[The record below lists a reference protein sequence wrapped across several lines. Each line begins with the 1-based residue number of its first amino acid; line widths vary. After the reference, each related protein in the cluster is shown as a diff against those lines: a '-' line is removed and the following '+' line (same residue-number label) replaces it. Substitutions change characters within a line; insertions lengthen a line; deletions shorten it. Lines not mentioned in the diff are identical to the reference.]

1 MIINKAISLTRNP
14 SLWLLLFCLM
24 TPFNLAWSQDA
35 QQATASEN
43 SSEAATL
50 DQTIEAITN
59 RRKALE
65 NERTE
70 TNQRLQKAS
79 GQDAE
84 LLQKQLALLEQIAAT
99 FTAQIIELNRS
110 QELDAH
116 KAADLQEI
124 ARLEKEPKP
133 EKPVSVL
140 DLDRAREQL
149 AAESARVKVVR
160 AKVDLAKEGLA
171 QAQQAFK
178 QTQNKLTQ
186 IQQSGDE
193 KVEPLLL
200 KAAELEHDLA
210 EQQQTLRELELKNE
224 ETAFSVYDTHLQLLR
239 RQVDFLQQ
247 HALFDSSALTK
258 QHESIRKHQFELNRE
273 LSRLNEQQ
281 SKAQSLL
288 EQARKRLEAA
298 SFEDAQAIE
307 ETEARRL
314 ELEALKSKNDAA
326 QRALELI
333 SERKALWQKRHDVFN
348 ESVELQELPNWRSQA
363 NSAMAQIEQEQA
375 TIKLW
380 LSDWKSRLN
389 AVGSKAVPDK
399 SIWQSR
405 QSEHIQSIIDTL
417 TDLNEAIDNSR
428 RLHQYLIED
437 INARTAQYNLSD
449 RIKSLINMEIN
460 HNSLLDWVYAFA
472 IAAITFILLFVLRWF
487 LIRGLRHAAE
497 RKHFS
502 QANEILSTVK
512 RANLIFFLVFAVFF
526 ASLSLTLDPTTD
538 TTIAKITK
546 VVIALQIAIWLSGFI
561 RAWIFRILSRKTKR
575 DGASMGALAILNFI
589 SQVLLWAVAL
599 LLILQNIG
607 IDITALVA
615 GLGIGGIAIALA
627 LQRILSDLFAS
638 MSIVLDKPFVI
649 GDFVNFGDYFGTI
662 EHIGVKTTRLRSL
675 TGEQIICANGE
686 LLDTRIRNYKRMQ
699 ERRVVFKI
707 GVIYDTPYEQLQRIP
722 AMFKAIIEAQDNTRF
737 DRAHFAQYGNFSLD
751 FEIVYYVL
759 SSDYALYMDKQQA
772 INLDIYHQFQQEG
785 IEFAYPTQSLYVYDK
800 TAPADVNVKGL
811 LSPALTFSERRSF

>member
-1 MIINKAISLTRNP
+1 MNINEAISLTRNP
-14 SLWLLLFCLM
+14 SLWLLLFYLM
-24 TPFNLAWSQDA
+24 TPFNLAWPQDA
-35 QQATASEN
+35 QQATEPEN
-43 SSEAATL
+43 STESTTL
-50 DQTIEAITN
+50 DQTIEAIAE
-59 RRKALE
+59 RRKALK
-65 NERTE
+65 NESTE
-70 TNQRLQKAS
+70 INRRLQKAS
-79 GQDAE
+79 GQDSE
-84 LLQKQLALLEQIAAT
+84 LLQKQLALLEQTAAN

-110 QELDAH
+110 QELEAQ

-124 ARLEKEPKP
+124 ARLEKDPES

-140 DLDRAREQL
+140 DLDSAREQL
-149 AAESARVKVVR
+149 AIESARVKVVR

-178 QTQNKLTQ
+178 QTQDKLTQ
-186 IQQSGDE
+186 IQSQKGAI
-193 KVEPLLL
+193 EPLLL

-224 ETAFSVYDTHLQLLR
+224 EKAFSVYDTHLKLLR
-239 RQVDFLQQ
+239 RQTDYLQQ
-247 HALFDSSALTK
+247 HARFDSAELTK
-258 QHESIRKHQFELNRE
+258 KNESIRKHQFELNRD
-273 LSRLNEQQ
+273 LSRTNDQQ
-281 SKAQSLL
+281 AKAQSLL
-288 EQARKRLEAA
+288 DQARKRLEAA
-298 SFEDAQAIE
+298 SFEDIQAVE

-314 ELEALKSKNDAA
+314 ELEALKSKTDAA
-326 QRALELI
+326 QRELKLI
-333 SERKALWQKRHDVFN
+333 SERKELWQKRHDVFN

-363 NSAMAQIEQEQA
+363 NSAIAEIEQEQA

-380 LSDWKSRLN
+380 LSDWQSRLN
-389 AVGSKAVPDK
+389 AVGSKSTPDK
-399 SIWQSR
+399 PIWQSR

-417 TDLNEAIDNSR
+417 NDLNGAMDESR

-437 INARTAQYNLSD
+437 INAVTSQYNLRD

-460 HNSLLDWVYAFA
+460 HNSLLDWVYAFT
-472 IAAITFILLFVLRWF
+472 IAAITFFLLFVLRWF
-487 LIRGLRHAAE
+487 LMRGLKHAAE
-497 RKHFS
+497 RQHFS

-512 RANLIFFLVFAVFF
+512 RANLIFFLVIAVFF
-526 ASLSLTLDPTTD
+526 ASLSLTLDPATD

-607 IDITALVA
+607 IDITALIA
-615 GLGIGGIAIALA
+615 GLGIGGIAVALA

-638 MSIVLDKPFVI
+638 LSIVLDKPFVI

-662 EHIGVKTTRLRSL
+662 EHIGIKTTRLRSL

-707 GVIYDTPYEQLQRIP
+707 GVVYDTPYEQLQRIP
-722 AMFKAIIEAQDNTRF
+722 AMIKAIIEAQENTRF

-759 SSDYALYMDKQQA
+759 SPDYALYMDKQQA
-772 INLDIYHQFQQEG
+772 INLDIYQQFQQES
-785 IEFAYPTQSLYVYDK
+785 IEFAYPTQSLYVHNR
-800 TAPADVNVKGL
+800 TMSAD
-811 LSPALTFSERRSF
+811 T

>member
-1 MIINKAISLTRNP
+1 MIINEAISLTRNP
-14 SLWLLLFCLM
+14 SLWLLLFYLM
-24 TPFNLAWSQDA
+24 APLNLAWSQDTS
-35 QQATASEN
+35 QATTSEN
-43 SSEAATL
+43 SAETDML
-50 DQTIEAITN
+50 DQTIEAITD
-59 RRKALE
+59 RREALE

-70 TNQRLQKAS
+70 INRRLQQAS
-79 GQDAE
+79 AEDSE
-84 LLQKQLALLEQIAAT
+84 LLQQQLTLLNQTAT
-99 FTAQIIELNRS
+99 AFTAQIIELNRS
-110 QELDAH
+110 QELDAQ
-116 KAADLQEI
+116 KAADLEEI
-124 ARLEKEPKP
+124 ARLEKAPEA
-133 EKPVSVL
+133 EKPFSVL

-149 AAESARVKVVR
+149 AVESARVKVVR
-160 AKVDLAKEGLA
+160 AKVDLSKEALEQANRSFTQKQDRLA
-171 QAQQAFK
+171 QLKSANGE
-178 QTQNKLTQ
+178 T
-186 IQQSGDE
+186 
-193 KVEPLLL
+193 EPLLL
-200 KAAELEHDLA
+200 KAAELEHALA

-224 ETAFSVYDTHLQLLR
+224 EKAFSVYDTHLRLLR
-239 RQVDFLQQ
+239 RQVDYLQQ
-247 HALFDSSALTK
+247 HARFDDSLLTQ
-258 QHESIRKHQFELNRE
+258 QHESIRKYKFELNRDMP
-273 LSRLNEQQ
+273 RLKEQQ

-288 EQARKRLEAA
+288 EQARKRLEAT
-298 SFEDAQAIE
+298 SFEDEQALE

-314 ELEALKSKNDAA
+314 ELEALKSKTDAA
-326 QRALELI
+326 QRELKLI
-333 SERKALWQKRHDVFN
+333 SERKALWQKRHDLFN
-348 ESVELQELPNWRSQA
+348 EAAELQELPNWRSQA

-380 LSDWKSRLN
+380 LSDWQSRLN
-389 AVGSKAVPDK
+389 AIGSKAPLDK

-405 QSEHIQSIIDTL
+405 QSEQIQNIIDTL
-417 TDLNEAIDNSR
+417 TDLNGAMDKNR
-428 RLHQYLIED
+428 QLHQYLIDD
-437 INARTAQYNLSD
+437 INIRTAQYSIKD
-449 RIKSLINMEIN
+449 WIKSLINMEIN

-472 IAAITFILLFVLRWF
+472 IATISFILLFVLRWF
-487 LIRGLRHAAE
+487 LMRGLKHAAE
-497 RKHFS
+497 RQHFP

-512 RANLIFFLVFAVFF
+512 RANLIFFLVIAVFF
-526 ASLSLTLDPTTD
+526 ASLSLTLDPATD

-589 SQVLLWAVAL
+589 SQVLLWAIAL

-638 MSIVLDKPFVI
+638 LSIVLDKPFVI

-707 GVIYDTPYEQLQRIP
+707 GVVYDTPYEQLQRIP
-722 AMFKAIIEAQDNTRF
+722 VMIKAIIEAQDNTRF

-759 SSDYALYMDKQQA
+759 SPDFALYMDKQQA
-772 INLDIYHQFQQEG
+772 INLDIFRQFQQEG
-785 IEFAYPTQSLYVYDK
+785 IEFAYPTQSLYVHNK
-800 TAPADVNVKGL
+800 TVSADVNAKGL
-811 LSPALTFSERRSF
+811 QAQP

>member
-1 MIINKAISLTRNP
+1 MNINEAISLTRNP
-14 SLWLLLFCLM
+14 SLWLLLFFLM
-24 TPFNLAWSQDA
+24 APFNVAWSQDA
-35 QQATASEN
+35 QQATEPEN
-43 SSEAATL
+43 STEYATL
-50 DQTIEAITN
+50 DQTIEAITE

-70 TNQRLQKAS
+70 INRRLQKAS
-79 GQDAE
+79 DQDSE
-84 LLQKQLALLEQIAAT
+84 LLQKQLALLEQTAAT

-110 QELDAH
+110 QELDAQ
-116 KAADLQEI
+116 KTADLQEI
-124 ARLEKEPKP
+124 ARLEKEPEP
-133 EKPVSVL
+133 EKPFSVL

-149 AAESARVKVVR
+149 AIESARVKVVR
-160 AKVDLAKEGLA
+160 AKVDFAKEGLA
-171 QAQQAFK
+171 QTQLAFK
-178 QTQNKLTQ
+178 QTQDKLTQ
-186 IQQSGDE
+186 IQNQNGAI
-193 KVEPLLL
+193 EPLLL
-200 KAAELEHDLA
+200 KAAELEHALA

-224 ETAFSVYDTHLQLLR
+224 EKTFSVYDTHLDLLR
-239 RQVDFLQQ
+239 RQNDYLQQ
-247 HALFDSSALTK
+247 HAGFNSSELTQK
-258 QHESIRKHQFELNRE
+258 NESIRKHQFELNRD
-273 LSRLNEQQ
+273 LSRLNDQQ

-288 EQARKRLEAA
+288 DQARKRLEAA
-298 SFEDAQAIE
+298 SFEDIHAIE

-314 ELEALKSKNDAA
+314 ELEALKSKTDAA
-326 QRALELI
+326 QRELKLI
-333 SERKALWQKRHDVFN
+333 SERKEIWQKRHDLFN
-348 ESVELQELPNWRSQA
+348 ESVEQQELPNWRSHS
-363 NSAMAQIEQEQA
+363 NSAITQIEQEQA

-380 LSDWKSRLN
+380 LSDWQSRLN
-389 AVGSKAVPDK
+389 AVGSKTIPDK
-399 SIWQSR
+399 PIWESR
-405 QSEHIQSIIDTL
+405 QSEHIQSIIGTL
-417 TDLNEAIDNSR
+417 TELNGAMDESR

-437 INARTAQYNLSD
+437 INARTSQYNLSD

-460 HNSLLDWVYAFA
+460 HNSLLDWFYAFA
-472 IAAITFILLFVLRWF
+472 IASVTFILLFVLRWF

-512 RANLIFFLVFAVFF
+512 RANLIFFLVVAVFF
-526 ASLSLTLDPTTD
+526 ASLSLTLDPATD

-638 MSIVLDKPFVI
+638 LSIVLDKPFVI
-649 GDFVNFGDYFGTI
+649 GDFVNFGDFFGTI

-699 ERRVVFKI
+699 ERRVVFKL
-707 GVIYDTPYEQLQRIP
+707 GVVYDTPYEKLQAIP
-722 AMFKAIIEAQDNTRF
+722 AMLKAIVEKRDKTRF
-737 DRAHFAQYGNFSLD
+737 DRAHFFQYGEFSLD

-759 SSDYALYMDKQQA
+759 SPDYGVYMDAQQA
-772 INLDIYHQFQQEG
+772 INLDIYQQFQQEG
-785 IEFAYPTQSLYVYDK
+785 IEFAYPTQSLYVHNK
-800 TAPADVNVKGL
+800 TVSEPK
-811 LSPALTFSERRSF
+811 LSEIG